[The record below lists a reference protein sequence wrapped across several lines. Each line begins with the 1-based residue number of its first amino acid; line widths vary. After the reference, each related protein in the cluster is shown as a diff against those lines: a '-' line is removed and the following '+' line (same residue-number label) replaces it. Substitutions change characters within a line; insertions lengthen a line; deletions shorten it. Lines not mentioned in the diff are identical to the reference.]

1 MRTFLAGLATL
12 TLLTCVAACG
22 LGQALKVT
30 SLQLGRSLNTDGT
43 VAVHTTTFAPNDTIY
58 LSVLTAGAG
67 SGEIGVRWT
76 YNTRV
81 VGEPKKQ
88 VSYRDDAAT
97 EFHLQS
103 AGGFPTGDYT
113 VEAFL
118 NGQSVGTR
126 TFRVEI
132 AR

>member
-1 MRTFLAGLATL
+1 MRTFAARLATL
-12 TLLTCVAACG
+12 TLFACLAACG

-43 VAVHTTTFAPNDTIY
+43 VAVHTTTFASTDTIY
-58 LSVLTAGAG
+58 LSVLTTGAG
-67 SGEIGVRWT
+67 SGEVGVTWT
-76 YNTRV
+76 YNGRV

-103 AGGFPTGDYT
+103 AGGFPTGDYKA
-113 VEAFL
+113 EAFL

-132 AR
+132 SR

>member
-1 MRTFLAGLATL
+1 MRTYARLILVIVVAGL
-12 TLLTCVAACG
+12 AACG

-43 VAVHTTTFAPNDTIY
+43 VAVHTTTFSPSDTIY
-58 LSVLTAGAG
+58 LSVLTTGAG
-67 SGEIGVRWT
+67 SGDISVRWT
-76 YNTRV
+76 YNGRL

-103 AGGFPTGDYT
+103 AGGFPIGDYKA
-113 VEAFL
+113 EAFL
-118 NGQSVGTR
+118 NGASVGTR